1 MDNKM
6 VRTELVELEVML
18 ANTVY
23 TTQQYASTRQQQYDN
38 TRGVGRAIAANTMGT
53 YYHCF
58 CWTIE
63 N

>member
-1 MDNKM
+1 M

-18 ANTVY
+18 AKAVTQHNNTHE
-23 TTQQYASTRQQQYDN
+23 TTTVQLTRC
-38 TRGVGRAIAANTMGT
+38 VGRVIAANTVGT

-58 CWTIE
+58 CWIIE